1 MYSAV
6 THNIAVSVEP
16 FFLDDR
22 SDPAESRYV
31 WAYRV
36 TIDNQ
41 SDEAVKL
48 LSRYW
53 HITDGA
59 GRVEEVRGPG
69 VVGEQPEL
77 DPGDSYQYMSGC
89 PLSTP
94 SGFMVGRYTM
104 RNSRGELF
112 DIEYLVRQH
121 TQDTARTVGLL
132 DGWITGGQAFGG
144 DLEADGRVRSVHH
157 EPHARAVV
165 HLVIRSHRTRL

>member
-6 THNIAVSVEP
+6 TRNIAVSVEP

-41 SDEAVKL
+41 SDGPVQL
-48 LSRYW
+48 LSRHW
-53 HITDGA
+53 RITDGN

-69 VVGEQPEL
+69 VVGDQPRL
-77 DPGDSYQYMSGC
+77 GPGDSYQYTSGC

-94 SGFMVGRYTM
+94 SGFMVGSYTM
-104 RNSRGELF
+104 RGEDGELF
-112 DIEYLVRQH
+112 DIAIPAFSLDLPGRQ
-121 TQDTARTVGLL
+121 
-132 DGWITGGQAFGG
+132 
-144 DLEADGRVRSVHH
+144 RVVN
-157 EPHARAVV
+157 
-165 HLVIRSHRTRL
+165 